1 MVIATP
7 ESRFNLPLK
16 QFICDAQQASSSH
29 QFWKPNLS
37 SSASR
42 IALQM
47 NQDSSKPMTYL
58 WAGGDI

>member
-1 MVIATP
+1 MH
-7 ESRFNLPLK
+7 NKL
-16 QFICDAQQASSSH
+16 QALIS
-29 QFWKPNLS
+29 FGKPNLS